1 MSISNFIEGLQQAN
15 DDLTATEIAEIIWLW
30 VKTLPDGELESLE
43 TDKRNSQGPESNNEI
58 DSEKNRQNLKI
69 NIPELPAKTN
79 LDLYP
84 KAPADKYLPET
95 DNNKKER
102 YPLQVPDAPA
112 IPNKQE
118 LGIALKSLRR
128 KFPSSTEQEL
138 NEAKTIDFFVAQKI
152 WMPIKEPILTRRWL
166 DLVLVIEVNNSIVIW
181 KQTIKELRKFLQS
194 LGIFRHIET

>member
-1 MSISNFIEGLQQAN
+1 MSIPHLIEGLQKAN
-15 DDLTATEIAEIIWLW
+15 DDLTAIEIAEIIWLW
-30 VKTLPDGELESLE
+30 VKTLPDGELESLK
-43 TDKRNSQGPESNNEI
+43 TDKKDAQGSESNNQI
-58 DSEKNRQNLKI
+58 YSEKNRRNLKI

-84 KAPADKYLPET
+84 KAAADKYLPET
-95 DNNKKER
+95 DNDKKER

-138 NEAKTIDFFVAQKI
+138 NEAKTIDFFVAQKS
-152 WMPIKEPILTRRWL
+152 RRRL
-166 DLVLVIEVNNSIVIW
+166 
-181 KQTIKELRKFLQS
+181 F
-194 LGIFRHIET
+194 G

>member
-15 DDLTATEIAEIIWLW
+15 DDLTAREIAEIIWLW

-79 LDLYP
+79 FDLYP
-84 KAPADKYLPET
+84 KPAADKYLPKT

-112 IPNKQE
+112 MTTNSPTVCP
-118 LGIALKSLRR
+118 AL
-128 KFPSSTEQEL
+128 
-138 NEAKTIDFFVAQKI
+138 AVDI
-152 WMPIKEPILTRRWL
+152 WY
-166 DLVLVIEVNNSIVIW
+166 
-181 KQTIKELRKFLQS
+181 
-194 LGIFRHIET
+194 